1 MKKIDKESKIYEL
14 LIWTL
19 LLSILAFGLF
29 SYFNN
34 FGSNENPSPISDLI
48 LFIIVI
54 SSVIFNIILIWRR

>member
-19 LLSILAFGLF
+19 LLSIVAFGFF
-29 SYFNN
+29 SYKN
-34 FGSNENPSPISDLI
+34 SAPISDLI